1 MEPNKLEN
9 EIREKLGKREIHPS
23 AQAWDRLDAMLSVQ
37 ESKVEKKPF
46 PWMRIAA
53 GIVLFLG
60 VSYFFFNSNEEKIL
74 QNNSNVIVN
83 KEVNESSNN
92 EVGKTNIIES
102 NKTIIDEKNSSVAY
116 SESKSKVEVQ
126 NEKRKRFNNSIS
138 KGSLPIEENDYQ
150 VANSD
155 KKNDIKNIEEK
166 SEQKIIQ
173 DNNEVVAEVKTPA
186 EKPKLK
192 IDPST
197 LLNQVDGEIQ
207 LTFRQKV
214 MKTVTKGYKEAKEA
228 VVSRN
233 QESSINH

>member
-9 EIREKLGKREIHPS
+9 EIREKLGKREIQPS

-37 ESKVEKKPF
+37 ESKDEKKPF

-60 VSYFFFNSNEEKIL
+60 VSYFFLNSNEEKIL
-74 QNNSNVIVN
+74 QNNSDVIVN

-116 SESKSKVEVQ
+116 SESKAKVEVQ

-138 KGSLPIEENDYQ
+138 KSSLPIEENDYQ

-166 SEQKIIQ
+166 SEQRIIQ
-173 DNNEVVAEVKTPA
+173 DNNQVVAEVKTPV

>member
-1 MEPNKLEN
+1 M
-9 EIREKLGKREIHPS
+9 
-23 AQAWDRLDAMLSVQ
+23 
-37 ESKVEKKPF
+37 
-46 PWMRIAA
+46 
-53 GIVLFLG
+53 
-60 VSYFFFNSNEEKIL
+60 
-74 QNNSNVIVN
+74 
-83 KEVNESSNN
+83 
-92 EVGKTNIIES
+92 IES

-116 SESKSKVEVQ
+116 SESKAKVEVQ

-138 KGSLPIEENDYQ
+138 KSSLPIEENDYQ

-166 SEQKIIQ
+166 SEQRIIQ
-173 DNNEVVAEVKTPA
+173 DNNQVVAEVKTPV